1 MSSLS
6 LIIAFIAVIPAFS
19 LAAWV
24 WFKVVCADD
33 ELLSFS
39 NVFII
44 HNKQGFYD

>member
-1 MSSLS
+1 MSSIS
-6 LIIAFIAVIPAFS
+6 LIVAIIAVIPAFS
-19 LAAWV
+19 LATWV
-24 WFKVVCADD
+24 WLKVLCDED

>member
-6 LIIAFIAVIPAFS
+6 LIIMFIAVIPAFS

-24 WFKVVCADD
+24 WLKVVYADD

-39 NVFII
+39 NIFII